1 MDFTSLYSCASSSSG
16 SILSPCSSY
25 LLVANPGFLVL
36 RDAVSFQVLQSW
48 KTAASTTTSSSSSSK
63 SAGSMPSLS
72 QLAFSS
78 DSQYCLAVD
87 APAQTAYVYSVS
99 EDRPVAT
106 IKAGQEGMQGARW
119 LENGVTGQRYVAVWA
134 RHAVGSPFV
143 CMLSLPKLNERLIAL
158 GSSAS
163 PSGIS
168 RRGASTT
175 YSRPSV
181 VPPPVRL
188 TIMAIGHTL
197 PLSKAHRLGPLSH
210 ASTQAGQSTQSP
222 ATIWP
227 SSSDTGAKTI

>member
-48 KTAASTTTSSSSSSK
+48 KLAASTTTTSSSSSK
-63 SAGSMPSLS
+63 SAGSAPSLS

-87 APAQTAYVYSVS
+87 APAQTTYVYSVS

-106 IKAGQEGMQGARW
+106 IKAGQEGMQGVRW
-119 LENGVTGQRYVAVWA
+119 LENDVTGQRYVAVWA
-134 RHAVGSPFV
+134 RHAVGSLAYPV
-143 CMLSLPKLNERLIAL
+143 CLLSLPKLNERLIAL

-163 PSGIS
+163 LYGIS
-168 RRGASTT
+168 RRAASTT

-188 TIMAIGHTL
+188 TIMAMSRIL
-197 PLSKAHRLGPLSH
+197 PPPAAH
-210 ASTQAGQSTQSP
+210 
-222 ATIWP
+222 
-227 SSSDTGAKTI
+227 